1 MSKRFSGSR
10 IGLVAAGLAAA
21 VGLSASGAMA
31 HGKGDRQSDREPVA
45 FSEVDANGDGS
56 VDAAEILAWME
67 SRRALRLQQMI
78 ERADSDGDGVLS
90 ETELQELL
98 KHQGGRR
105 AKHGDRR
112 RK

>member
-1 MSKRFSGSR
+1 MSTRFSGSR
-10 IGLVAAGLAAA
+10 IGLVAAGLAAV

-31 HGKGDRQSDREPVA
+31 HGKGDRQSEREPVA

-67 SRRALRLQQMI
+67 SRRTSRVQQMI

-98 KHQGGRR
+98 KRSGGRR
-105 AKHGDRR
+105 AKHGGRR